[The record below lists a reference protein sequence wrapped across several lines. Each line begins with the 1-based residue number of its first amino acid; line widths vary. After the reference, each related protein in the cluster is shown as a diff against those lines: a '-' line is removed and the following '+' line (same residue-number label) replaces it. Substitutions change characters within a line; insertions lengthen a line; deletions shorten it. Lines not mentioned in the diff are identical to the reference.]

1 MDSAILFSWTRPAV
15 GREAQAFEAFTASQ
29 TFFATKAHEGL
40 CGEPM
45 NFIGTSG
52 LGMMMVPGDYEHLM
66 SLTRLEEFREMY
78 MKTVFAVPDIS
89 YEIGAFG
96 EGVQDAM
103 ARWARVGGELALI

>member
-15 GREAQAFEAFTASQ
+15 GRESQAFEAFTAAQ

-40 CGEPM
+40 CGEPI
-45 NFIGTSG
+45 NFIGTSS
-52 LGMMMVPGDYEHLM
+52 LGMMMVPGDYEHLTA
-66 SLTRLEEFREMY
+66 LTRLEEFREMY

-96 EGVQDAM
+96 KGVQDAM